1 MLIKLWYNRKKTHG
15 RDVMVSATYEKEFE
29 VNDSHCDFRRNL
41 KLSEILNLFQEVATI
56 HASQLNCSFNAM
68 RERGYFW
75 VLSRVSMDILRIPKF
90 GDKIVV
96 RTFPEKPL
104 PLQCHRCYTIES
116 ITGERFINGYSMW
129 CVLDITR
136 NRLTPIKNIQLFDP
150 EMYLTKDFDA
160 SLDKILEEPD
170 EYIYTKIVRPSD
182 IDANIHMNNTRYA
195 DIITDAFSLEYLKEN
210 LVSHLQINFLNQSRA
225 SDEIK
230 VYRIQGQ
237 KENEFFVNGKIVDT
251 QCFSSKICFNRE

>member
-1 MLIKLWYNRKKTHG
+1 
-15 RDVMVSATYEKEFE
+15 MVSAAYEKEFE
-29 VNDSHCDFRRNL
+29 VNDSHCDFRRNI
-41 KLSEILNLFQEVATI
+41 KLSEILNLFQDVATV

-75 VLSRVSMDILRIPKF
+75 VLSRVSMDILKAPRF
-90 GDKIVV
+90 GDKIIV

-116 ITGERFINGYSMW
+116 VTTGERLINGYSMW
-129 CVLDITR
+129 CVLDTAR

-150 EMYLTKDFDA
+150 EMYLEKDFDA
-160 SLDKILEEPD
+160 TLDKILEEPK
-170 EYIYTKIVRPSD
+170 EYAYAKTVHVSD

-195 DIITDAFSLEYLKEN
+195 DVIVDAFSLDYLKEH

-225 SDEIK
+225 GDEISICK
-230 VYRIQGQ
+230 MDEGNGKYC
-237 KENEFFVNGKIVDT
+237 VNGTISNT
-251 QCFSSKICFNRE
+251 PCFSSQICFTEL